1 MNKTRICS
9 LLLAL
14 LMLASLFTVVACENG
29 PAAEEGKPNVETQ
42 PDENNEETAEPDDAP
57 QTDADPDDA
66 PEEPQVE
73 IRKTMKVLTLGNSFS
88 ENAHRYLIDIMKAQG
103 MDDIILGN
111 VVYSACSLQ
120 AHYSKAQSGVRDC
133 IYYKFTLKD
142 GEFAEGTNN
151 GKVTT
156 SRYNVNFAFEDED
169 WDIVILQ
176 QVSGQSGIVSSY
188 SPHLDN
194 LVNYI
199 KGKVKADCKLGFHM
213 TWAYQANAN
222 HSDFPKYSRNQM
234 TMYNSIT
241 NAVQQCVVSRG
252 DFDFIIPAG
261 TAIQNMRTSFVGDTL
276 TKDGYHLGD
285 LGSYVVG
292 YTWYSV
298 LTGDPLN
305 EIKFTPNVNG
315 FNPSAKEIEAVRESV
330 QHAIETPYAVTN
342 SVLTTR

>member
-14 LMLASLFTVVACENG
+14 LMVVGLFSFVACQNE
-29 PAAEEGKPNVETQ
+29 PAANENDPSAGDVADKPDEGENSDQTDKPNGTET
-42 PDENNEETAEPDDAP
+42 PDNQEDPGQSGTSDTGDESEGNGNANNE
-57 QTDADPDDA
+57 TD
-66 PEEPQVE
+66 EPQSGDTQEPVTDKKPVGE

-111 VVYSACSLQ
+111 VVYTACSLQ

-156 SRYNVNFAFEDED
+156 PRYNVNFAFEDED

-199 KGKVKADCKLGFHM
+199 KG
-213 TWAYQANAN
+213 
-222 HSDFPKYSRNQM
+222 
-234 TMYNSIT
+234 
-241 NAVQQCVVSRG
+241 
-252 DFDFIIPAG
+252 
-261 TAIQNMRTSFVGDTL
+261 
-276 TKDGYHLGD
+276 
-285 LGSYVVG
+285 
-292 YTWYSV
+292 
-298 LTGDPLN
+298 
-305 EIKFTPNVNG
+305 
-315 FNPSAKEIEAVRESV
+315 
-330 QHAIETPYAVTN
+330 
-342 SVLTTR
+342 